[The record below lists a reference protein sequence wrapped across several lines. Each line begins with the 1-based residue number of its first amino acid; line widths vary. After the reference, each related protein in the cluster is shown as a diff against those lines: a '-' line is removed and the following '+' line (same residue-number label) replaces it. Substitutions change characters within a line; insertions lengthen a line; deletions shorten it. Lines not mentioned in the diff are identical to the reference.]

1 MIFVMDV
8 GNTNIKCGFF
18 EDGVLRHSFRLATDV
33 EATSDEYGVK
43 LLAFADHL
51 GISADEVEGI
61 IVSSV
66 IPSINYTIEHM
77 GKLYFHQRPHF
88 VEPGIRTGINICY
101 DNPRELGAD
110 RIVNAVAA
118 YELFGGPV
126 IVIDFGTAT
135 AFGAIS
141 AQGDFLGGAICTGLR
156 ISAEALTSNT
166 AKLPKIELVQPKRI
180 VNRTTVSSMQAGIIY
195 GYVGQVKYIVSKMRE
210 EIGPARVVAT
220 GGFSHLIAEQ
230 TDVIDEVVPTL
241 TLQGLERIYQK
252 NISEWNR
259 TRKEEQRPAALEAQ
273 A

>member
-1 MIFVMDV
+1 MDV

-18 EDGVLRHSFRLATDV
+18 KDGQLQHSFRLATDM

-43 LLAFADHL
+43 LLAFTDHL
-51 GISADEVEGI
+51 GIQPNEVEGI

-77 GKLYFHQRPHF
+77 GRLYFHQRPRF

-101 DNPRELGAD
+101 DNPKELGAD

-135 AFGAIS
+135 TFGAIS
-141 AQGDFLGGAICTGLR
+141 AGGDFLGGAICTGLR
-156 ISAEALTSNT
+156 ISAEALTHNT
-166 AKLPKIELVQPKRI
+166 AKLPRIELVRPKQMI
-180 VNRTTVSSMQAGIIY
+180 NRTTVSSMQAGIIY
-195 GYVGQVKYIVSKMRE
+195 GYVGQVEYIVSKMRE

-220 GGFSHLIAEQ
+220 GGVSQLIAGQ
-230 TDVIDEVVPTL
+230 TAEIDEVVPTL
-241 TLQGLERIYQK
+241 TLQGLECIYQK
-252 NISEWNR
+252 NIKDWKR
-259 TRKEEQRPAALEAQ
+259 TRKEEQRPEALAETL
-273 A
+273 

>member
-1 MIFVMDV
+1 MILVMDI

-18 EDGVLRHSFRLATDV
+18 EEGRLRHSFRLATNV
-33 EATSDEYGVK
+33 EATSDEYG
-43 LLAFADHL
+43 LTLQAFSTHL
-51 GISADEVEGI
+51 GISVDEVDAI

-77 GKLYFHQRPHF
+77 GRLYFHTRPHF

-135 AFGAIS
+135 TFGAIS
-141 AQGDFLGGAICTGLR
+141 ERGDFLGGAICTGLR
-156 ISAEALTSNT
+156 ISAEALTNNT
-166 AKLPKIELVQPKRI
+166 AKLPRIELVQPRHI
-180 VNRTTVSSMQAGIIY
+180 INRSTVASMQAGIIY
-195 GYVGQVKYIVSKMRE
+195 GYVGQVLYIVSHMKD

-220 GGFSHLIAEQ
+220 GGFSQLMAEQ

-241 TLQGLERIYQK
+241 TLQGLERIYRK
-252 NISEWNR
+252 NIGEWD
-259 TRKEEQRPAALEAQ
+259 KKKKASG
-273 A
+273 

>member
-18 EDGVLRHSFRLATDV
+18 EQGELRHSFRLATDL

-43 LLAFADHL
+43 LLAFTDHL
-51 GISADEVEGI
+51 GIRPEEVEGI

-77 GKLYFHQRPHF
+77 GRLYFHQKPHF

-101 DNPRELGAD
+101 DNPKELGAD

-135 AFGAIS
+135 TFGAIS
-141 AQGDFLGGAICTGLR
+141 ESGDFLGGAICTGLR
-156 ISAEALTSNT
+156 ISAEALTNNT
-166 AKLPKIELVQPKRI
+166 AKLPRIELVQPGQI
-180 VNRTTVSSMQAGIIY
+180 INRTTVSSMQAGIIY
-195 GYVGQVKYIVSKMRE
+195 GYVGQVRYIVSKMRE
-210 EIGPARVVAT
+210 EIGPARVIAT
-220 GGFSHLIAEQ
+220 GGFSQLMAEQ

-252 NISEWNR
+252 NIREWNR
-259 TRKEEQRPAALEAQ
+259 TRKEDRRREAPTL